1 MENRRLLVLDTETT
15 GLDLENGDR
24 VIEIGIIELID
35 GVKTGNNFQQYFNPN
50 KKIEKSAQ
58 YIHGLTNEFLSDKP
72 NFYEIADEFND
83 YIKES
88 TLIIHNASF
97 DIKFLDFE
105 LENCGKKKI
114 NNEIIDTLNIA
125 KKEFPGQSVSL
136 DSLCKKLQINNSH
149 RKLHG
154 ALLDAD
160 LLSSVYL
167 KMSTGKQSSLEL
179 QSNMIHDEFND
190 NLKVNQSNKFYQ
202 IRNDLIY
209 LPDSE
214 YKEHNKFIKKFASPI
229 WNEIEKN

>member
-35 GVKTGNNFQQYFNPN
+35 GVKTGHNFQQYFNPN

-58 YIHGLTNEFLSDKP
+58 DIHGLTNEFLSDKP

-179 QSNMIHDEFND
+179 QSNIINDEFND

-214 YKEHNKFIKKFASPI
+214 YKEHDEFIKKFISPI
-229 WNEIEKN
+229 WKEIEKN

>member
-15 GLDLENGDR
+15 GLALENGDR

-35 GVKTGNNFQQYFNPN
+35 GVKTGHNFQQYFNPN

-58 YIHGLTNEFLSDKP
+58 DIHGLTNEFLSDKP
-72 NFYEIADEFND
+72 NFYEIVDEFND

-179 QSNMIHDEFND
+179 QSNTIHDEFID

-202 IRNDLIY
+202 IRNDLLY

-214 YKEHNKFIKKFASPI
+214 YKEHDEFIKKFSSPI
-229 WNEIEKN
+229 WKEIEKN

>member
-58 YIHGLTNEFLSDKP
+58 DIHGLTNEFLSDKP
-72 NFYEIADEFND
+72 NFYDIADEFND

-179 QSNMIHDEFND
+179 QSNTIHDEFND
-190 NLKVNQSNKFYQ
+190 NIKVNQSNKFYQ

-214 YKEHNKFIKKFASPI
+214 HKEHDEFIKKFASPI
-229 WNEIEKN
+229 WKEIEKN

>member
-35 GVKTGNNFQQYFNPN
+35 GVKTGHNFQQYFNPN

-58 YIHGLTNEFLSDKP
+58 DIHGLTNEFLSDKP

-83 YIKES
+83 YIRES
-88 TLIIHNASF
+88 TLIIHIASF

-114 NNEIIDTLNIA
+114 NNEIIDTINIA

-179 QSNMIHDEFND
+179 QSNMIHDQFND

-202 IRNDLIY
+202 IRNNLIY

-214 YKEHNKFIKKFASPI
+214 YKEHNEFIKKFASPI
-229 WNEIEKN
+229 WKEIEKN

>member
-35 GVKTGNNFQQYFNPN
+35 GVKTGHNFQQYFNPN

-58 YIHGLTNEFLSDKP
+58 DIHGLTNEFLSDKP

-214 YKEHNKFIKKFASPI
+214 YKEHDEFIKKFSSPI
-229 WNEIEKN
+229 WKEIEKN

>member
-58 YIHGLTNEFLSDKP
+58 DIHGLTNEFLSDKP

-214 YKEHNKFIKKFASPI
+214 YKEHDEFIKKFTSPI
-229 WNEIEKN
+229 WKEIEKN

>member
-35 GVKTGNNFQQYFNPN
+35 GVKTGHNFQQYFNPN

-58 YIHGLTNEFLSDKP
+58 DIHGLTNEFLSDKP

-114 NNEIIDTLNIA
+114 NNEIIDTINIA

-179 QSNMIHDEFND
+179 QSNMIHDQFND
-190 NLKVNQSNKFYQ
+190 NLKVNQSKKFYQ
-202 IRNDLIY
+202 IRNNLIY

-214 YKEHNKFIKKFASPI
+214 YKEHNEFIKKFASPI

>member
-1 MENRRLLVLDTETT
+1 MGNRRLLVLDTETT

-35 GVKTGNNFQQYFNPN
+35 GVKTGHNFQQYFNPN
-50 KKIEKSAQ
+50 KKIEKAAQ
-58 YIHGLTNEFLSDKP
+58 DIHGLTNEFLSDKP
-72 NFYEIADEFND
+72 NFYDIADEFND

-114 NNEIIDTLNIA
+114 NNEIIDTLSIA

-167 KMSTGKQSSLEL
+167 RMSTGKQSSLEL

-202 IRNDLIY
+202 IRNNLIY

-214 YKEHNKFIKKFASPI
+214 YKEHNEFIKKFASPI

>member
-35 GVKTGNNFQQYFNPN
+35 GVKTGHNFQQYFNPN
-50 KKIEKSAQ
+50 KKIEKAAQ
-58 YIHGLTNEFLSDKP
+58 DIHGLTNEFLSDKP

-167 KMSTGKQSSLEL
+167 KMITGKQSSLEL

-190 NLKVNQSNKFYQ
+190 KLKVNQSNKFYQ

-214 YKEHNKFIKKFASPI
+214 YKEHDEFIKKFASPI
-229 WNEIEKN
+229 WKEIEKN

>member
-35 GVKTGNNFQQYFNPN
+35 GVKTGHNFQQYFNPN
-50 KKIEKSAQ
+50 KKIEKAAQ
-58 YIHGLTNEFLSDKP
+58 DIHGLTNEFLSDKP

-190 NLKVNQSNKFYQ
+190 NLKGNQSNKLYQ

-214 YKEHNKFIKKFASPI
+214 YKEHDEFIKKFASPI
-229 WNEIEKN
+229 WKEIEKN

>member
-1 MENRRLLVLDTETT
+1 M
-15 GLDLENGDR
+15 GDQKWNKNALGYGEKGKA
-24 VIEIGIIELID
+24 ISQDQWNKNALNYD
-35 GVKTGNNFQQYFNPN
+35 PN
-50 KKIEKSAQ
+50 KKIDKSAQ
-58 YIHGLTNEFLSDKP
+58 DIHGLTNEFLSDKP

-190 NLKVNQSNKFYQ
+190 KLKVNQSNKFYQ

-214 YKEHNKFIKKFASPI
+214 YKEHDEFIKKFASPI
-229 WNEIEKN
+229 WKEIEKN

>member
-1 MENRRLLVLDTETT
+1 MDNKRLLVLDTETT

-24 VIEIGIIELID
+24 VIDIGIIELID
-35 GVKTGNNFQQYFNPN
+35 GVKTGHNFQQYFNPN
-50 KKIEKSAQ
+50 KKIEKVAQ
-58 YIHGLTNEFLSDKP
+58 DIHGLTNEFLSDKP

-214 YKEHNKFIKKFASPI
+214 YKEHDEFIKKFSSPI
-229 WNEIEKN
+229 WKEIEKN

>member
-1 MENRRLLVLDTETT
+1 MGNKRLLVLDTETT

-35 GVKTGNNFQQYFNPN
+35 GVKTGHNFQQYLNPN
-50 KKIEKSAQ
+50 KNIEKSAQ
-58 YIHGLTNEFLSDKP
+58 DIHGLTNEFLSDKP
-72 NFYEIADEFND
+72 NFYEIVDEFND

-125 KKEFPGQSVSL
+125 RKEFPGQSVSL
-136 DSLCKKLQINNSH
+136 DSLCKKLQINNFH
-149 RKLHG
+149 RNLHG

-179 QSNMIHDEFND
+179 QSNTIHDEFND
-190 NLKVNQSNKFYQ
+190 NRKVNQSNKFYQ

-214 YKEHNKFIKKFASPI
+214 QKEHDEFIKKFSSPI
-229 WNEIEKN
+229 WKVIEKN

>member
-35 GVKTGNNFQQYFNPN
+35 GVKTGHNFQQYFNPN

-58 YIHGLTNEFLSDKP
+58 DIHGLTNEFLSDKP

-88 TLIIHNASF
+88 TLLIHNASF

-136 DSLCKKLQINNSH
+136 DS
-149 RKLHG
+149 
-154 ALLDAD
+154 
-160 LLSSVYL
+160 
-167 KMSTGKQSSLEL
+167 
-179 QSNMIHDEFND
+179 
-190 NLKVNQSNKFYQ
+190 
-202 IRNDLIY
+202 
-209 LPDSE
+209 
-214 YKEHNKFIKKFASPI
+214 
-229 WNEIEKN
+229 